1 MKKIIGIMAVA
12 AMATSM
18 FAVDVTAQVK
28 LSTKLFDDKKVLT
41 TPESAGWDVNNTYM
55 KMSVA
60 SDQVGAEIHV
70 SQKDLVENEEV
81 DHDDD
86 DKTKKVKK
94 VTGAAFLYGLSVWF
108 KPVDA
113 VKVTVGNNTA
123 GTITKGTFAW
133 WAQSAKIEN
142 QMGIKV
148 EVNVGSLG
156 LEFLVADN
164 KSTMKK
170 EAFLDFNKSGYDML
184 SPFWLA
190 GKYSLGSAGT
200 IQAFVTKGAE
210 INAYGVGGW
219 KNTMNDCALAF
230 GVAYD
235 HMPWQQTGFYGDVLV
250 NFAKDGNGL
259 KFDEV
264 AGQIGGQYCA
274 NGLAVRLVGL
284 YAYGNKYGTTKFDAG
299 FVAKASYA
307 IDAFTPFLQLFGNGI
322 MDKSLTAEIGVDFNV
337 GSCAINAYVS
347 IPMIFDKMGETK
359 VTVPVSFTAAL

>member
-28 LSTKLFDDKKVLT
+28 LGTKLFDDKKVLT
-41 TPESAGWDVNNTYM
+41 TPESTGWDDNHTYM

-60 SDQVGAEIHV
+60 GDNVGAEIHV
-70 SQKDLVENEEV
+70 SQKDLVENV
-81 DHDDD
+81 KVKDDD
-86 DKTKKVKK
+86 GKDIDK
-94 VTGAAFLYGLSVWF
+94 VTGAAFLYGLSLWF

-133 WAQSAKIEN
+133 WGQSAKIEG

-164 KSTMKK
+164 KSTMEK
-170 EAFLDFNKSGYDML
+170 EAFLNFNNSGYDML

-219 KNTMNDCALAF
+219 KNSMNDCALAF
-230 GVAYD
+230 GAAYD

-264 AGQIGGQYCA
+264 GGQIGGQYCA

-347 IPMIFDKMGETK
+347 IPMNFDKMDATK
-359 VTVPVSFTAAL
+359 VTVPVSFTVAF

>member
-18 FAVDVTAQVK
+18 FAADVTAQVK
-28 LSTKLFDDKKVLT
+28 LGTKLFDDKKVLT
-41 TPESAGWDVNNTYM
+41 TPESTGWDDNNTFM

-60 SDQVGAEIHV
+60 GDNVGAEIHLSKEDV
-70 SQKDLVENEEV
+70 S
-81 DHDDD
+81 
-86 DKTKKVKK
+86 
-94 VTGAAFLYGLSVWF
+94 LYGLSLWF

-164 KSTMKK
+164 KSTDEK
-170 EAFLDFNKSGYDML
+170 EAFLNFNKSGYDML
-184 SPFWLA
+184 SPFWVA
-190 GKYSLGSAGT
+190 GKYNLGSAGT

-264 AGQIGGQYCA
+264 GGQIGGQYCA

-307 IDAFTPFLQLFGNGI
+307 IDAYTPYLQLLGNGI

-337 GSCAINAYVS
+337 GSCAINAAVN
-347 IPMIFDKMGETK
+347 IPMSFDKMGETK
-359 VTVPVSFTAAL
+359 VTVPVSFGVAF

>member
-1 MKKIIGIMAVA
+1 MAVA

-41 TPESAGWDVNNTYM
+41 TPESAGWDDNNTYM

-60 SDQVGAEIHV
+60 SDNVGAEIHLSKEDV
-70 SQKDLVENEEV
+70 S
-81 DHDDD
+81 
-86 DKTKKVKK
+86 
-94 VTGAAFLYGLSVWF
+94 LYGLSLWF
-108 KPVDA
+108 KPVDT

-142 QMGIKV
+142 QMGIKA

-164 KSTMKK
+164 KSTDEK
-170 EAFLDFNKSGYDML
+170 EAFLNFNKSGYDML

-219 KNTMNDCALAF
+219 KNSMNDCALAF

-337 GSCAINAYVS
+337 GSCAINAAVN
-347 IPMIFDKMGETK
+347 IPMSFDKMGETK
-359 VTVPVSFTAAL
+359 VTVPVSFTVAF

>member
-1 MKKIIGIMAVA
+1 
-12 AMATSM
+12 
-18 FAVDVTAQVK
+18 
-28 LSTKLFDDKKVLT
+28 
-41 TPESAGWDVNNTYM
+41 
-55 KMSVA
+55 
-60 SDQVGAEIHV
+60 
-70 SQKDLVENEEV
+70 
-81 DHDDD
+81 
-86 DKTKKVKK
+86 
-94 VTGAAFLYGLSVWF
+94 
-108 KPVDA
+108 
-113 VKVTVGNNTA
+113 
-123 GTITKGTFAW
+123 
-133 WAQSAKIEN
+133 
-142 QMGIKV
+142 
-148 EVNVGSLG
+148 
-156 LEFLVADN
+156 
-164 KSTMKK
+164 MKK

-219 KNTMNDCALAF
+219 KNSMNDCALAF
-230 GVAYD
+230 GAAYD

-264 AGQIGGQYCA
+264 GGQIGGQYCA

-337 GSCAINAYVS
+337 GSCAINAAVN
-347 IPMIFDKMGETK
+347 IPMSFDKMGETK
-359 VTVPVSFTAAL
+359 VTVPVSFGVAF

>member
-1 MKKIIGIMAVA
+1 MAVA

-18 FAVDVTAQVK
+18 FAADVTAQVK

-41 TPESAGWDVNNTYM
+41 TPESAGWDDNNTYM

-60 SDQVGAEIHV
+60 SDNVGAEIHLSKEDV
-70 SQKDLVENEEV
+70 S
-81 DHDDD
+81 
-86 DKTKKVKK
+86 
-94 VTGAAFLYGLSVWF
+94 LYGLSLWF
-108 KPVDA
+108 KPVDT

-142 QMGIKV
+142 QMGIKA

-164 KSTMKK
+164 KSTDEK
-170 EAFLDFNKSGYDML
+170 EAFLNFNKSGYDML

-219 KNTMNDCALAF
+219 KNSMNDCALAF

-284 YAYGNKYGTTKFDAG
+284 YAYGNKYGTTKFDAV

-307 IDAFTPFLQLFGNGI
+307 IDAYTPYLQLLGNGI

-337 GSCAINAYVS
+337 GSCAINAAVN
-347 IPMIFDKMGETK
+347 IPMSFDKMGETK
-359 VTVPVSFTAAL
+359 VTVPVSFTVAF

>member
-1 MKKIIGIMAVA
+1 MAVA

-18 FAVDVTAQVK
+18 FAADVTAQVK

-41 TPESAGWDVNNTYM
+41 TPESAGWDDNNTYM

-60 SDQVGAEIHV
+60 SDNVGAEIHLSKEDV
-70 SQKDLVENEEV
+70 S
-81 DHDDD
+81 
-86 DKTKKVKK
+86 
-94 VTGAAFLYGLSVWF
+94 LYGLSLWF
-108 KPVDA
+108 KPVDT

-142 QMGIKV
+142 QMGIKA

-164 KSTMKK
+164 KSTDEK
-170 EAFLDFNKSGYDML
+170 EAFLNFNKSGYDML

-219 KNTMNDCALAF
+219 KNSMNDCALAF

-307 IDAFTPFLQLFGNGI
+307 IDAYTPYLQLLGNGI

-337 GSCAINAYVS
+337 GSCAINAAVN
-347 IPMIFDKMGETK
+347 IPMSFDKMGETK
-359 VTVPVSFTAAL
+359 VTVPVSFTVAF